1 MRNFKVK
8 VSNWAL
14 AVCVFRNCSKR
25 TLNYFITVLDEVCVV
40 QEPHQLKYILL
51 TKLRNTLRTLILGIL
66 PLHCTDSAYCFQDL
80 AVLRYTYCPGFYP
93 YCIFCN
99 VERDSLCNNNRP
111 ISILSISHR
120 SHSGLHNKASHH
132 TRSSRNHTTH
142 HHSLYLSHCRRPSG
156 SNHRCNQ
163 VSHSQSSRPY
173 SPGNLRC
180 LHSSPIHHYRTLST
194 ST

>member
-1 MRNFKVK
+1 MGNT
-8 VSNWAL
+8 SMI
-14 AVCVFRNCSKR
+14 S
-25 TLNYFITVLDEVCVV
+25 YFC
-40 QEPHQLKYILL
+40 

-66 PLHCTDSAYCFQDL
+66 PLHCTDSAYCFQHA
-80 AVLRYTYCPGFYP
+80 AVLSYTYCPGFYP

-120 SHSGLHNKASHH
+120 SHSGLHNMASHH

-142 HHSLYLSHCRRPSG
+142 HHSLYLSRCRRPSG

-163 VSHSQSSRPY
+163 VSHSHRSRQY